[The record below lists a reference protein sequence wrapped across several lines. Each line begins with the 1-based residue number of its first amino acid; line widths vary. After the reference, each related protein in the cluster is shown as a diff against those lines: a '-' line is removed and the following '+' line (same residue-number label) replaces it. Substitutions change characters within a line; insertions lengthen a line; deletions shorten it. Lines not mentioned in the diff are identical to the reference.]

1 MGMSRNLFS
10 VTLIYFYFGFRSTA
24 AGPVHNMCNK
34 KVVGIVLLVIG
45 IVLIAIGII
54 IGLLLP
60 SIAFKEVEKTTC
72 VNSKDSAGYERWVSK
87 MYVVQYQP
95 RSQGSLLPAL
105 RSGRERDQPWER
117 GWYSTP
123 EYTPTNKNLV
133 YLRSGKIGSCIL
145 GYLSPI

>member
-1 MGMSRNLFS
+1 
-10 VTLIYFYFGFRSTA
+10 
-24 AGPVHNMCNK
+24 MCNK
-34 KVVGIVLLVIG
+34 KVVGITLLVIG
-45 IVLIAIGII
+45 IVLIAIGVI

-72 VNSKDSAGYERWVSK
+72 VNSKDSAGYERWVSE

-95 RSQGSLLPAL
+95 CSQGSLLLAL

-145 GYLSPI
+145 GFLSAI

>member
-1 MGMSRNLFS
+1 MSRNLFS
-10 VTLIYFYFGFRSTA
+10 VTLVYFYFGFRSTA

-54 IGLLLP
+54 IGLVLP

-87 MYVVQYQP
+87 MYVVQYQLLSYPPYGAREKETGLPP
-95 RSQGSLLPAL
+95 RSV
-105 RSGRERDQPWER
+105 GRVGENPGNEV
-117 GWYSTP
+117 GTVHAH
-123 EYTPTNKNLV
+123 E
-133 YLRSGKIGSCIL
+133 
-145 GYLSPI
+145 

>member
-10 VTLIYFYFGFRSTA
+10 VTLVYFYFGFRSTA

-34 KVVGIVLLVIG
+34 KVVGIALLVIG

-105 RSGRERDQPWER
+105 RSERERDGSPSPLRRAGRREPWER
-117 GWYSTP
+117 GWYGTRP
-123 EYTPTNKNLV
+123 RIRTHF
-133 YLRSGKIGSCIL
+133 I
-145 GYLSPI
+145 

>member
-10 VTLIYFYFGFRSTA
+10 VTLVYFYFGFRSTE

-34 KVVGIVLLVIG
+34 KVVGIVLLVTG

-72 VNSKDSAGYERWVSK
+72 VNSEDSAGYERWVSK
-87 MYVVQYQP
+87 MYAVQYTP
-95 RSQGSLLPAL
+95 ANKKLLYFARVWQNRFL
-105 RSGRERDQPWER
+105 YFGVLI
-117 GWYSTP
+117 G
-123 EYTPTNKNLV
+123 NL
-133 YLRSGKIGSCIL
+133 G
-145 GYLSPI
+145 